1 MENIRWVI
9 QNNLISENDLNEI
22 QKLVRVLVLSLKNFN
37 NPFSDKLQN
46 FSR

>member
-22 QKLVRVLVLSLKNFN
+22 QKLCKNWCEFESFN

-46 FSR
+46 FTR